1 VSAVTTARGLRASI
15 GHKIESILIPA
26 WADSA
31 NNQAQGDRFTVQGRE
46 FKRVVALV
54 AIVAVGVFVPSLP
67 LAGVP
72 VEQWLPFSAAALV
85 AGPLIGVSIVALS
98 HGSPLAWGA
107 AAMNA
112 GLVTSLA
119 LLYHGYY
126 HQFILLYALVVG
138 AHAVVHGLGPAMVA
152 ALLGTFLVPFAIQAG
167 QDINPTDP
175 MYALIYLT
183 GAALLPWTGGQLA
196 RRRELAL
203 SRQLKVTQET
213 QREAVMILAR
223 ASEAKDQVTG
233 DHVARVGDLSAELGR
248 RVGLAE
254 ADVEDLRFAG
264 MLHDVGKLHLP
275 DRVLLKRGRLTKAE
289 WELVKQHTQWGERI
303 LGSSEGFELARRIA
317 RSHHENFDGTGYP
330 DQLKGDQIPLVARIV
345 RIADVFDALRH
356 ERPYKEAWSV
366 ARTLDEIRS
375 GAGTLFDPELA
386 DELIAALEG
395 KSIEVR
401 PYVDARRRVPS
412 RATVV

>member
-1 VSAVTTARGLRASI
+1 M
-15 GHKIESILIPA
+15 GHKFESVLIPA

-31 NNQAQGDRFTVQGRE
+31 NDQVGGDRFTVQGSE

-54 AIVAVGVFVPSLP
+54 AIVAVGFFVPSLP

-72 VEQWLPFSAAALV
+72 VEQSLPSSAAALV
-85 AGPLIGVSIVALS
+85 VGPMIGGSIVFVRR
-98 HGSPLAWGA
+98 GTRLAWFA

-112 GLVTSLA
+112 FLVTFLA
-119 LLYHGYY
+119 VLYHGYY

-152 ALLGTFLVPFAIQAG
+152 ALLGTLLVPFAIQAG

-175 MYALIYLT
+175 MYAFIYLT

-196 RRRELAL
+196 RRRSLAL

-223 ASEAKDQVTG
+223 AAEAKDQVTG

-254 ADVEDLRFAG
+254 SEVEDLRFAG

-275 DRVLLKRGRLTKAE
+275 DRVLLKRSRLTKAE
-289 WELVKQHTQWGERI
+289 WELVKQHTEWGERI
-303 LGSSEGFELARRIA
+303 LGTTEGFELARRIA

-330 DQLKGDQIPLVARIV
+330 DRLKGEQIPLVARIV

-356 ERPYKEAWSV
+356 ERPYKEAWTI
-366 ARTLDEIRS
+366 ARTLEEIRN

-386 DELIAALEG
+386 NELVAALDG
-395 KSIEVR
+395 QAVEVR
-401 PYVDARRRVPS
+401 SLATSSRRHVVS
-412 RATVV
+412 RATVS